1 MDAAV
6 PFSLVPSRDEAPAW
20 LTRKEASK
28 LLGELG
34 CPISP
39 GGLARLAVRDNTGGG
54 PPFTRSRKRTVRY
67 LAADLRAWA
76 AHQIRRVG

>member
-1 MDAAV
+1 MDAM
-6 PFSLVPSRDEAPAW
+6 PSATISPRDDSPAW

-34 CPISP
+34 CPVSP